1 MMEDLKEHIIEYAV
15 LTVGMISF
23 LFLLTTYRF
32 DKGALLI
39 ISLLGSVFYIFW
51 GILHHLL
58 RKKLTRMIVY
68 EYVLFG
74 ILVFLLLFTVLNF

>member
-1 MMEDLKEHIIEYAV
+1 MMQDLKEHIIEYAV
-15 LTVGMISF
+15 LSVGMVSF

-39 ISLLGSVFYIFW
+39 ISTIGSLFYILW
-51 GILHHLL
+51 GILHHAL
-58 RKKLTRMIVY
+58 RKKLTRMIIY
-68 EYVLFG
+68 EYILFG

>member
-23 LFLLTTYRF
+23 LFLLATYRF
-32 DKGALLI
+32 DKGALLV
-39 ISLLGSVFYIFW
+39 ISLLGSIFYILW
-51 GILHHLL
+51 GVLHHLL

>member
-15 LTVGMISF
+15 LSVGMVSF

-39 ISLLGSVFYIFW
+39 ISFLGSVFYILW
-51 GILHHLL
+51 GIIHHLL
-58 RKKLTRMIVY
+58 RKKLNRMIVY

>member
-15 LTVGMISF
+15 LFVGMAAF
-23 LFLLTTYRF
+23 LFFLTTYRF

-39 ISLLGSVFYIFW
+39 ISSVGSILYVVW
-51 GILHHLL
+51 GVLHHAL
-58 RKKLTRMIVY
+58 RKKLTRMIIY
-68 EYVLFG
+68 EYTLFG